1 MKLCDRFAVVSSTAG
16 SVLEYVL
23 ERDSDFRRRL
33 KLVVTD
39 RSCGAERVAIKFS
52 IRHVR
57 IDELS
62 GIDFSNCLQK
72 VLTEESIGAAF
83 LFFSRILSGPILEK
97 FSGQLIN
104 FHPSLLPAF
113 PGLRGFEDGWDS
125 GNSLL
130 GSSVHF
136 IDCGVDT
143 GPVIQQ
149 AFFSVNR
156 ATDPRPAVRHK
167 IFLQQCASLSQV
179 SDWVARSRVV
189 MLNGKE
195 AVVRGAS
202 YETIDAFVPALEKPA
217 AIAMAAAV
225 SKS

>member
-1 MKLCDRFAVVSSTAG
+1 MCDRFAVVSSTAG

-33 KLVVTD
+33 KVVITD
-39 RSCGAERVAIKFS
+39 RSCGAERVAIKFG

-62 GIDFSNCLQK
+62 GIDFSNRLQE

-83 LFFSRILSGPILEK
+83 LFFSRILSGAILEK
-97 FSGQLIN
+97 FSGKLIN

-125 GNSLL
+125 GNPLL
-130 GSSVHF
+130 GSTVHF
-136 IDCGVDT
+136 VDCGIDT

-149 AFFSVNR
+149 AFLPVNR
-156 ATDPRPAVRHK
+156 ATDLRPVVRHK
-167 IFLQQCASLSQV
+167 VFLQQCASLSQV
-179 SDWVARSRVV
+179 SDWVARSRVA

-217 AIAMAAAV
+217 AMDIAAV
-225 SKS
+225 VSKP